1 MPLIPSLSRAV
12 ASKDEGE
19 QRRVVTDALRLTS
32 VISMPIAIGLSLFS
46 RPILALVFRGEDEA
60 IIQVTP
66 LLAMLGLSVTS
77 ACLITVS
84 NAILQ
89 AYSKA
94 YIPIISMAVGSAIK
108 IALAYFLIGSESI
121 GILGAPI
128 STFFCDLIIIAVNFH
143 CIARV
148 MPRTPSV
155 GTVFLMPFLASAV
168 AVILARVVY
177 NALIVKFDESVL
189 VSLTGI
195 AIAALLYLPL
205 IFIFGVAK
213 KEEISEIPTLKR
225 LGSGKN

>member
-1 MPLIPSLSRAV
+1 
-12 ASKDEGE
+12 
-19 QRRVVTDALRLTS
+19 
-32 VISMPIAIGLSLFS
+32 
-46 RPILALVFRGEDEA
+46 
-60 IIQVTP
+60 
-66 LLAMLGLSVTS
+66 
-77 ACLITVS
+77 
-84 NAILQ
+84 
-89 AYSKA
+89 
-94 YIPIISMAVGSAIK
+94 MAVGSVVK

-148 MPRTPSV
+148 MPRTPSLC
-155 GTVFLMPFLASAV
+155 TVFLMPFLASAV

-213 KEEISEIPTLKR
+213 KEEISEILTLKR
-225 LGSGKN
+225 LGSGKNK